1 MNKIKVFVIFSI
13 LLIILAIMF
22 VMHNKTDI
30 VATKPVLLPTH
41 TDTVAKISQ
50 INPDTINTVSNNTF
64 SKPPI
69 QQTIHRVKKEEKK
82 DSVTDTVSKPEE
94 KKVVFTDQ
102 DADDLDRILESVTK
116 VTKASA
122 VRANAIQDLEEQI
135 ATEEE
140 KVVVQTWQLTTIEKQ
155 ESKKNQ
161 DWAGYHQ
168 SLENRISGLWQMGD
182 SGAIAFYKDGTGQVS
197 FIRDDKREQTLTGNF
212 FFRYT
217 IEGNLVQIIPII
229 TKSSNRKIT
238 ANFVVKL
245 DGSKLQ
251 VGPYSYSSMSK
262 KK

>member
-1 MNKIKVFVIFSI
+1 MNKIKVSVI
-13 LLIILAIMF
+13 LLILLAIIF
-22 VMHNKTDI
+22 IWRNKADTSVI
-30 VATKPVLLPTH
+30 APTLPPVK
-41 TDTVAKISQ
+41 TVTEVRPVE
-50 INPDTINTVSNNTF
+50 PDTILKVDTVVSVP
-64 SKPPI
+64 KQPV
-69 QQTIHRVKKEEKK
+69 QQTIQHVKKEGKK
-82 DSVTDTVSKPEE
+82 VPAADTVSIPNEE
-94 KKVVFTDQ
+94 EKVVFTDQ

-140 KVVVQTWQLTTIEKQ
+140 KVIVQTWQQSTIEKQ

-161 DWAGYHQ
+161 DWAGYHK

-217 IEGNLVQIIPII
+217 IEGNLVQIIPIL

-245 DGSKLQ
+245 DGNKLQ
-251 VGPYSYSSMSK
+251 VGPYSYSSMGK